1 MIDSEILMQ
10 VEQRLRPLLLEG
22 DYHVIGKSVFD
33 WTSAG
38 LMVRVVRGRKMRTS
52 EALFDEFA
60 AALQFPIYFGENW
73 NAFNECISEPEDGTW
88 DPGAGY
94 VVVITEPHE
103 VMADEECDFRLLA
116 DSLNWAAEALGVPIE
131 RGAWWDRPAVPFH
144 VVLAGDNQSLELA
157 SRRWANA
164 GFVPAPE

>member
-52 EALFDEFA
+52 EEVFDEFA

-73 NAFNECISEPEDGTW
+73 NAFIECICEPEDGTLA
-88 DPGAGY
+88 PGNGY
-94 VVVITEPHE
+94 VVVVTEPDE
-103 VMADEECDFRLLA
+103 VMADNEYDFKLVALA
-116 DSLNWAAEALGVPIE
+116 LSRAAEELGTPIE

-144 VVLAGDNQSLELA
+144 VVLAGDDQSLELA

-164 GFVPAPE
+164 GFVLASG